1 MIIPPRVS
9 AAAKSHAY
17 PLLFATI
24 SGAHLYGFPSGDS
37 DWDLRG
43 CHILPAREVLGL
55 ERREET
61 VIVEEKEA
69 DFELD
74 LVSHDVEKF
83 FSLLLKKNGY
93 VLEQLYSPLVVSG
106 GLVHDELK
114 EIALGCITR
123 HHVHHYLGFARNQWR
138 LFAKESAPRVKP
150 LLYTYRVILTG
161 IHLMRSGRIE
171 ANLPTLLETYPIDGV
186 RDLIAI
192 KTQGAE
198 KEPIDKGAVRHHERI
213 VHGLIERLEE
223 EGEHTSLRDAPL
235 AREAL
240 SDLLVR
246 LRLETV

>member
-9 AAAKSHAY
+9 AAAKAHAY

-43 CHILPAREVLGL
+43 CHILPVREVLGL

-74 LVSHDVEKF
+74 LVSHDLEKF

-106 GLVHDELK
+106 GAVHEELK

-123 HHVHHYLGFARNQWR
+123 HHVHHYLGFARNQWE
-138 LFAKESAPRVKP
+138 LFAKEREPRVKP

-161 IHLMRSGRIE
+161 IHLMRSGHIE

-186 RDLIAI
+186 RDLIAL

-198 KEPIDKGAVRHHERI
+198 KEPIDAGTVQHHEQI
-213 VHGLIERLEE
+213 VRRLIERLDED
-223 EGEHTSLRDAPL
+223 GKNTSLRDAPL
-235 AREAL
+235 ARGAL
-240 SDLLVR
+240 SDLLIR